1 MSVLTN
7 NWLCI
12 LRLTKWQNINTKYLY
27 IIPLGQKAELT
38 SKGINEIRRK
48 LTTILK
54 GFFEII
60 KLTVNSMSKILYLTM
75 LLLIFDAM
83 NYMRK
88 YYSDDSFDNNAIDG
102 NLKSFWEKEKKS
114 SLTPLRNWE
123 LTSNTYGGKYHM
135 AKSLMITYD
144 ETIGIILAFIPVLIS
159 ASFIMAIYFAD
170 VSFATVSCCKSI
182 HLCYCKSTFFS
193 TQLR

>member
-1 MSVLTN
+1 MARHN
-7 NWLCI
+7 QKMLCFVS
-12 LRLTKWQNINTKYLY
+12 
-27 IIPLGQKAELT
+27 LGQKAELT

-54 GFFEII
+54 GLFEIV
-60 KLTVNSMSKILYLTM
+60 KLTVNSISKILYLTM

-114 SLTPLRNWE
+114 CLTPLRNWE
-123 LTSNTYGGKYHM
+123 LTSNTYGGKYHIS
-135 AKSLMITYD
+135 KSLLITYD
-144 ETIGIILAFIPVLIS
+144 EAIGIILAFIPVLIS
-159 ASFIMAIYFAD
+159 ASFIMAIRFAD
-170 VSFATVSCCKSI
+170 VSFATVS
-182 HLCYCKSTFFS
+182 
-193 TQLR
+193 LRRRKKTHQ

>member
-1 MSVLTN
+1 M
-7 NWLCI
+7 LCF
-12 LRLTKWQNINTKYLY
+12 
-27 IIPLGQKAELT
+27 IPLGQKAELT

-54 GFFEII
+54 GLFEIV
-60 KLTVNSMSKILYLTM
+60 KLTVNSISKILYLTM

-114 SLTPLRNWE
+114 ALTPLRNWE
-123 LTSNTYGGKYHM
+123 LTSNTYGGKYHI
-135 AKSLMITYD
+135 AKSLLITYD

-159 ASFIMAIYFAD
+159 ASFIMAIRFAD
-170 VSFATVSCCKSI
+170 VSFATVSLRRRKKT
-182 HLCYCKSTFFS
+182 HQYYFVRFFPTDHIIS
-193 TQLR
+193 

>member
-1 MSVLTN
+1 
-7 NWLCI
+7 
-12 LRLTKWQNINTKYLY
+12 
-27 IIPLGQKAELT
+27 
-38 SKGINEIRRK
+38 
-48 LTTILK
+48 
-54 GFFEII
+54 
-60 KLTVNSMSKILYLTM
+60 MSKILYLMM

-123 LTSNTYGGKYHM
+123 LTSYTYGGKYHM

-182 HLCYCKSTFFS
+182 HLCYCKIFPHNFDNFMNIMNFEGSLNLQTKCTIRYCIHWYGSRHSFI
-193 TQLR
+193 RRH

>member
-1 MSVLTN
+1 
-7 NWLCI
+7 
-12 LRLTKWQNINTKYLY
+12 
-27 IIPLGQKAELT
+27 
-38 SKGINEIRRK
+38 
-48 LTTILK
+48 
-54 GFFEII
+54 
-60 KLTVNSMSKILYLTM
+60 M

-123 LTSNTYGGKYHM
+123 LTSNTYGGKYHI

-159 ASFIMAIYFAD
+159 ASFIMAIRFAD
-170 VSFATVSCCKSI
+170 VSFATVSCAKASI
-182 HLCYCKSTFFS
+182 YVTARALFFS
-193 TQLR
+193 FIPHQFDNFMNIMNFEGSLNLQTKCTIWDCIHWYGPGRSLVRCN

>member
-1 MSVLTN
+1 
-7 NWLCI
+7 
-12 LRLTKWQNINTKYLY
+12 
-27 IIPLGQKAELT
+27 
-38 SKGINEIRRK
+38 
-48 LTTILK
+48 
-54 GFFEII
+54 
-60 KLTVNSMSKILYLTM
+60 MSKILYLTM

-123 LTSNTYGGKYHM
+123 LTSNTYGGKYHI

-170 VSFATVSCCKSI
+170 VSFATVSCCIII
-182 HLCYCKSTFFS
+182 HLCYCKIFHTTSII
-193 TQLR
+193 L

>member
-38 SKGINEIRRK
+38 SKGINQI
-48 LTTILK
+48 IV
-54 GFFEII
+54 GFKAF
-60 KLTVNSMSKILYLTM
+60 TM

-123 LTSNTYGGKYHM
+123 LTSNTYGGKYHI

-170 VSFATVSCCKSI
+170 VSFATVSCCERI
-182 HLCYCKSTFFS
+182 HLSYCKSTFIFPS
-193 TQLR
+193 TSIIL

>member
-114 SLTPLRNWE
+114 CCNQFPWAPGS
-123 LTSNTYGGKYHM
+123 
-135 AKSLMITYD
+135 ITYL
-144 ETIGIILAFIPVLIS
+144 IGFI
-159 ASFIMAIYFAD
+159 
-170 VSFATVSCCKSI
+170 VSIFKI
-182 HLCYCKSTFFS
+182 QLCYSKSGTIH
-193 TQLR
+193 